1 MITRAGDIYC
11 EQGESFTVGFRIVNQ
26 DGSPFVLSDAMDVKN
41 GNDYVKRSYLL
52 FTVASSANI
61 TGEDRYLANFW
72 NPTNKY
78 KKFYSTQAIEL
89 IAEPGETHAW
99 QNAWNKVAAI
109 IAKDKSLAG
118 VTPKPTPVNYAIYY
132 TVQDDGARVY
142 GQIVAR
148 DDREAASADNYDI
161 KNYEFQFYQH
171 ITKEIS
177 NEWSQSGYDYALKL
191 VAGTVNPKGSGS
203 ERPINID
210 FSYPLIGAHKLYV
223 DTNVQGSL
231 ELWKDA
237 KEVKN
242 E

>member
-26 DGSPFVLSDAMDVKN
+26 DGSPFVLSDALDVKN

-61 TGEDRYLANFW
+61 TSEDRYLANFW
-72 NPTNKY
+72 NPTDNY
-78 KKFYSTQAIEL
+78 KKFYSTQAVK
-89 IAEPGETHAW
+89 IADNNGEWPDADTVWNNAAAW
-99 QNAWNKVAAI
+99 IPADAAQ
-109 IAKDKSLAG
+109 AG
-118 VTPKPTPVNYAIYY
+118 VTPANYAIYY
-132 TVQDDGARVY
+132 IVRSDGTKDY
-142 GQIVAR
+142 KQLTGT
-148 DDREAASADNYDI
+148 EADPSLEPYSF
-161 KNYEFQFYQH
+161 YFFQQF
-171 ITKEIS
+171 TKEQS
-177 NEWSQSGYDYALKL
+177 NEWSQSGYDYALKV
-191 VAGTVNPKGSGS
+191 VAGSVNQEGST
-203 ERPINID
+203 RPIKID

-237 KEVKN
+237 KEVVN

>member
-26 DGSPFVLSDAMDVKN
+26 DGSPFVLSDAMDDEEHK
-41 GNDYVKRSYLL
+41 SYLL

-61 TGEDRYLANFW
+61 TSDDRYLANFW
-72 NPTNKY
+72 NPTDKY

-89 IAEPGETHAW
+89 VAEPGETNAW
-99 QNAWNKVAAI
+99 QNAWNKVEVI
-109 IAKDKSLAG
+109 IAKDKSLAN

-132 TVQDDGARVY
+132 TVKDDGTRVY

-191 VAGTVNPKGSGS
+191 VAGTVNSKGS
-203 ERPINID
+203 ERPIKID

-231 ELWKDA
+231 DLWK
-237 KEVKN
+237 EVNK
-242 E
+242 

>member
-52 FTVASSANI
+52 FTVASSANV
-61 TGEDRYLANFW
+61 TSENRYLANFW
-72 NPTNKY
+72 NPTDKY
-78 KKFYSTQAIEL
+78 KKFYSTQAIKLADNNGEWKDAATVWSDVAKL
-89 IAEPGETHAW
+89 IPADAV
-99 QNAWNKVAAI
+99 Q
-109 IAKDKSLAG
+109 AG
-118 VTPKPTPVNYAIYY
+118 VTPANYAIYY
-132 TVQDDGARVY
+132 IVNSDGTKDYQQLKLVKK
-142 GQIVAR
+142 
-148 DDREAASADNYDI
+148 DNVDTPVLEPYSFHF
-161 KNYEFQFYQH
+161 FQQF
-171 ITKEIS
+171 TKEQS

-191 VAGTVNPKGSGS
+191 VAGTVNSKGSA
-203 ERPINID
+203 RPIKID

-231 ELWKDA
+231 DLWKDS
-237 KEVKN
+237 KEVVN

>member
-52 FTVASSANI
+52 FTVASSANV
-61 TGEDRYLANFW
+61 TSENRYLANFW
-72 NPTNKY
+72 NPTDKY
-78 KKFYSTQAIEL
+78 KKFYSTQAIKLADNNGEWKDAATVWSDVANL
-89 IAEPGETHAW
+89 IPAD
-99 QNAWNKVAAI
+99 AI
-109 IAKDKSLAG
+109 QAG
-118 VTPKPTPVNYAIYY
+118 VTPANYAIYY
-132 TVQDDGARVY
+132 IVNSDGTKDYQQLKLVK
-142 GQIVAR
+142 I
-148 DDREAASADNYDI
+148 DNVDTPVLEPYSFHF
-161 KNYEFQFYQH
+161 FQQF
-171 ITKEIS
+171 TKEQS

-191 VAGTVNPKGSGS
+191 VAGTVNPEES

-237 KEVKN
+237 KEVVN

>member
-61 TGEDRYLANFW
+61 TSEDRYLANFW
-72 NPTNKY
+72 NPTDKY
-78 KKFYSTQAIEL
+78 KKFYSTQAIKL
-89 IAEPGETHAW
+89 ADNNGEW
-99 QNAWNKVAAI
+99 KDAAI
-109 IAKDKSLAG
+109 VWSDVAKLIPADAVQAG
-118 VTPKPTPVNYAIYY
+118 VTPVNYAIYY
-132 TVQDDGARVY
+132 IVKSDGTKDY
-142 GQIVAR
+142 KQLTGT
-148 DDREAASADNYDI
+148 EAEPSLDPYSF
-161 KNYEFQFYQH
+161 YFFQQF
-171 ITKEIS
+171 TKEQS

-191 VAGTVNPKGSGS
+191 VAGTVNSKGSK
-203 ERPINID
+203 RPINID

-231 ELWKDA
+231 DLWEDA
-237 KEVKN
+237 KEIVN

>member
-52 FTVASSANI
+52 FTVASSANV
-61 TGEDRYLANFW
+61 TSENRYLANFW
-72 NPTNKY
+72 NPTDKY
-78 KKFYSTQAIEL
+78 KKFYSTQAIKLADNNGEWKDAATVWNDVAKL
-89 IAEPGETHAW
+89 IPAD
-99 QNAWNKVAAI
+99 
-109 IAKDKSLAG
+109 AKQAG
-118 VTPKPTPVNYAIYY
+118 VTPANYAIYY
-132 TVQDDGARVY
+132 IVKSDGTKDYQQLKLVK
-142 GQIVAR
+142 
-148 DDREAASADNYDI
+148 EDNVDKPSLEPYSFHF
-161 KNYEFQFYQH
+161 FQQF
-171 ITKEIS
+171 TKEQS

-191 VAGTVNPKGSGS
+191 VAGTVNSKGSA
-203 ERPINID
+203 RPIKID

-237 KEVKN
+237 KEVVN

>member
-61 TGEDRYLANFW
+61 TSEDRYLANFW
-72 NPTNKY
+72 NPTDKY
-78 KKFYSTQAIEL
+78 KKFYSTQAIK
-89 IAEPGETHAW
+89 IADNNGEW
-99 QNAWNKVAAI
+99 PNAEVFWNKAETLI
-109 IAKDKSLAG
+109 PEDAKQAG
-118 VTPKPTPVNYAIYY
+118 VTPANYAIYY
-132 TVQDDGARVY
+132 IVKSDGTKDYKQLKLVKIDGLDKPVFEPYAFY
-142 GQIVAR
+142 F
-148 DDREAASADNYDI
+148 
-161 KNYEFQFYQH
+161 FQQF
-171 ITKEIS
+171 TKEQS
-177 NEWSQSGYDYALKL
+177 NQWSQSGYDYALKL
-191 VAGTVNPKGSGS
+191 VAGTVNPKESK
-203 ERPINID
+203 RPINID

-231 ELWKDA
+231 DLWEDA
-237 KEVKN
+237 KEIVN